1 MEVEDLFL
9 APNGLRRGL
18 KVRETLA
25 NPDRDVVE
33 AVETTFEP
41 VNEGL
46 DLVLSPHEDE
56 VGGSNAAI
64 DDPPVHKDIAAQ
76 EKHLLFQQVGK
87 VAVDSLDLE
96 IEMEE
101 LFPHG
106 LNADGIDTNASHFMD
121 GLIRFG
127 DMEDSDPFHLDYPK
141 YPSMRNKG

>member
-1 MEVEDLFL
+1 MEVEDLLF

-18 KVRETLA
+18 QVLETLA
-25 NPDRDVVE
+25 NPERDVVE
-33 AVETTFEP
+33 AVETIFEP

-56 VGGSNAAI
+56 VGRSNAAI
-64 DDPPVHKDIAAQ
+64 DDPSVHKDIAAQ
-76 EKHLLFQQVGK
+76 EKHLLFQEVGK
-87 VAVDSLDLE
+87 ATVDSLDLE

-106 LNADGIDTNASHFMD
+106 LNADGIDTNAPHFMD

-127 DMEDSDPFHLDYPK
+127 EVEDSDPFHLGYPK
-141 YPSMRNKG
+141 YPWMRNKG